1 MTALQLDIAKP
12 EARKFARLSSGDI
25 AIIAGAF
32 LYAAVAVA
40 ALSITDARQALAFS
54 SYFVV
59 WPFVFFVLFPAVYGL
74 LVLLRI
80 VHRFETTRGRRLA
93 LRKALAARHLRPFA
107 TGLILLGAMMIFQG
121 AFTSIKTALPIWN
134 GGFPHDVTQAD
145 LDRAL
150 HLGVDPWRYL
160 YDACAQPWI
169 RAAVE
174 WNYNQGWFIVCYA
187 MLFFIA
193 VSASTSAVRTRY
205 LITYMLG
212 WVLVGN
218 LLAGVFL
225 SAGPAFYGHLT
236 GDAGR
241 FGEQLAFLAAS
252 GDGAHSAVKVQN
264 YLWHFY
270 SSGQSGLG
278 SGISAFPSMHVG
290 LVTLNAL
297 FIAEF
302 SRRWGILAFAYV
314 LLVLASSVYL
324 AWHYAIDGYVA
335 ISVTIALFFATKR
348 IFLKASAGPLPGSG
362 GWRPFSG

>member
-1 MTALQLDIAKP
+1 MTTLQLDVATS
-12 EARKFARLSSGDI
+12 EARKFARLSAGDI
-25 AIIAGAF
+25 AVLAGAL
-32 LYAAVAVA
+32 LYAAVAIA
-40 ALSITDARQALAFS
+40 ALSVTGARQALAFS

-80 VHRFETTRGRRLA
+80 VHRFETGRGRRLA
-93 LRKALAARHLRPFA
+93 LRRACSVRHLRSFA
-107 TGLILLGAMMIFQG
+107 TGLVLLAAMMIFQG

-134 GGFPHDVTQAD
+134 GGFPHDIAQAD

-160 YDACAQPWI
+160 YAAGAQPWI
-169 RAAVE
+169 RALVE

-187 MLFFIA
+187 TLFFIA
-193 VSASTSAVRTRY
+193 VSASTNAARTRY
-205 LITYMLG
+205 LVTYMLA
-212 WVLVGN
+212 WVVVGN
-218 LLAGVFL
+218 LLAGLFL
-225 SAGPAFYGHLT
+225 SAGPAFYGHVT
-236 GDAGR
+236 GDTAR
-241 FGEQLAFLAAS
+241 FADQLAFLAAS
-252 GDGAHSAVKVQN
+252 GDGAHSATRVQD

-302 SRRWGILAFAYV
+302 SRRWGVLAFAYV

-335 ISVTIALFFATKR
+335 VAVTIALFFATKR
-348 IFLKASAGPLPGSG
+348 IFLKASSAPLPGSN
-362 GWRPFSG
+362 GWRPSSG